1 MDAASN
7 VAEQFGVYWPNLIAQ
22 IVLFFIVYWV
32 LSKFA
37 FKPIMAM
44 LEERRRRIEEGQI
57 NAEKIKQQLVEAQAK
72 YEETL
77 ARANAEAQRLI
88 EEVKA
93 SGEKLA
99 EEKRQAALAEAQEII
114 RRTHDS
120 LTLERERTLAEL
132 KKEVGRLVAE
142 PTKKVTKKFLPR
154 HFGEVLKDYQRLL
167 RLEVAKHHAV
177 VESAS
182 ALNSNLSSLLVTK
195 LKARYGDDLTIEFK
209 TNPTLLGGLRVKL
222 GDDVWAGSVRI
233 GFRPSKD

>member
-22 IVLFFIVYWV
+22 IILFFIVYWV
-32 LSKFA
+32 LSRFA

-57 NAEKIKQQLVEAQAK
+57 NAEKIKQQLAEAQAK

-114 RRTHDS
+114 QRTHDS
-120 LTLERERTLAEL
+120 LSLERERTMAEL

-142 PTKKVTKKFLPR
+142 TTEKVTQKILTPQDHQKIN
-154 HFGEVLKDYQRLL
+154 E
-167 RLEVAKHHAV
+167 E
-177 VESAS
+177 
-182 ALNSNLSSLLVTK
+182 T
-195 LKARYGDDLTIEFK
+195 ARQI
-209 TNPTLLGGLRVKL
+209 
-222 GDDVWAGSVRI
+222 AA
-233 GFRPSKD
+233 

>member
-1 MDAASN
+1 MN

-22 IVLFFIVYWV
+22 IILFFIVYWV

-57 NAEKIKQQLVEAQAK
+57 NAEKIKQQLAEAQIK

-88 EEVKA
+88 DEVKA

-99 EEKRQAALAEAQEII
+99 EEKRKAALAEAQEIV
-114 RRTHDS
+114 RRTQES
-120 LTLERERTLAEL
+120 LSLERERTMAEL

-142 PTKKVTKKFLPR
+142 TTEKVTQKILTPQDHQKIN
-154 HFGEVLKDYQRLL
+154 E
-167 RLEVAKHHAV
+167 E
-177 VESAS
+177 
-182 ALNSNLSSLLVTK
+182 T
-195 LKARYGDDLTIEFK
+195 ARQI
-209 TNPTLLGGLRVKL
+209 
-222 GDDVWAGSVRI
+222 AA
-233 GFRPSKD
+233 

>member
-1 MDAASN
+1 MN

-22 IVLFFIVYWV
+22 IILFFIVYWV

-57 NAEKIKQQLVEAQAK
+57 NAEKIKQQLAEAQTK

-99 EEKRQAALAEAQEII
+99 DEKRQAALAEAQEII
-114 RRTHDS
+114 RRTQEA
-120 LTLERERTLAEL
+120 LGMERERTLAEL

-142 PTKKVTKKFLPR
+142 TTEKVTQKILTPQDHQKIN
-154 HFGEVLKDYQRLL
+154 E
-167 RLEVAKHHAV
+167 E
-177 VESAS
+177 
-182 ALNSNLSSLLVTK
+182 T
-195 LKARYGDDLTIEFK
+195 ARQI
-209 TNPTLLGGLRVKL
+209 
-222 GDDVWAGSVRI
+222 AA
-233 GFRPSKD
+233 

>member
-120 LTLERERTLAEL
+120 LSLERERTLAEL

-142 PTKKVTKKFLPR
+142 TTEKVTEKILTPQDHQKIN
-154 HFGEVLKDYQRLL
+154 E
-167 RLEVAKHHAV
+167 E
-177 VESAS
+177 
-182 ALNSNLSSLLVTK
+182 T
-195 LKARYGDDLTIEFK
+195 ARQI
-209 TNPTLLGGLRVKL
+209 
-222 GDDVWAGSVRI
+222 AA
-233 GFRPSKD
+233 

>member
-1 MDAASN
+1 MN

-22 IVLFFIVYWV
+22 IILFFIVYWV

-57 NAEKIKQQLVEAQAK
+57 NAEKIKQQLAEAQIK

-88 EEVKA
+88 DEVKA

-99 EEKRQAALAEAQEII
+99 EEKRQAALAEAQEIV
-114 RRTHDS
+114 RRTQDS
-120 LTLERERTLAEL
+120 LSLERERTMAEL

-142 PTKKVTKKFLPR
+142 TTEKVTQKILTPQDHQKIN
-154 HFGEVLKDYQRLL
+154 E
-167 RLEVAKHHAV
+167 E
-177 VESAS
+177 
-182 ALNSNLSSLLVTK
+182 T
-195 LKARYGDDLTIEFK
+195 ARQI
-209 TNPTLLGGLRVKL
+209 
-222 GDDVWAGSVRI
+222 AA
-233 GFRPSKD
+233 

>member
-1 MDAASN
+1 MN

-22 IVLFFIVYWV
+22 IILFFIVYWV

-57 NAEKIKQQLVEAQAK
+57 NAEKIKQQLAEAQIK

-88 EEVKA
+88 DEVKA

-99 EEKRQAALAEAQEII
+99 EEKRHAALAEAQEIV
-114 RRTHDS
+114 RRTQES
-120 LTLERERTLAEL
+120 LSLERERTMAEL

-142 PTKKVTKKFLPR
+142 TTEKVTQKILTPQDHQKIN
-154 HFGEVLKDYQRLL
+154 E
-167 RLEVAKHHAV
+167 E
-177 VESAS
+177 
-182 ALNSNLSSLLVTK
+182 T
-195 LKARYGDDLTIEFK
+195 ARQI
-209 TNPTLLGGLRVKL
+209 
-222 GDDVWAGSVRI
+222 AA
-233 GFRPSKD
+233 

>member
-7 VAEQFGVYWPNLIAQ
+7 VAEMFGVYWPNLIAQ
-22 IVLFFIVYWV
+22 IILFFIVYWV

-57 NAEKIKQQLVEAQAK
+57 NAEKIKQQLAEAQTK

-88 EEVKA
+88 DEVKA

-99 EEKRQAALAEAQEII
+99 EEKRQAALAEAQEIV
-114 RRTHDS
+114 RRTQEA
-120 LTLERERTLAEL
+120 LGLERERTMAEL

-142 PTKKVTKKFLPR
+142 TTEKVTQKILTPQDHQKIN
-154 HFGEVLKDYQRLL
+154 E
-167 RLEVAKHHAV
+167 E
-177 VESAS
+177 
-182 ALNSNLSSLLVTK
+182 T
-195 LKARYGDDLTIEFK
+195 ARQI
-209 TNPTLLGGLRVKL
+209 
-222 GDDVWAGSVRI
+222 AA
-233 GFRPSKD
+233 

>member
-1 MDAASN
+1 MN

-22 IVLFFIVYWV
+22 IILFFIVYWV

-57 NAEKIKQQLVEAQAK
+57 NAEKIKQQLAEAQIK

-88 EEVKA
+88 DEVKA

-99 EEKRQAALAEAQEII
+99 EEKRRAALAEAQEIV
-114 RRTHDS
+114 RRTQES
-120 LTLERERTLAEL
+120 LSLERERTMAEL

-142 PTKKVTKKFLPR
+142 TTEKVTQKILTPQDHQKIN
-154 HFGEVLKDYQRLL
+154 E
-167 RLEVAKHHAV
+167 E
-177 VESAS
+177 
-182 ALNSNLSSLLVTK
+182 T
-195 LKARYGDDLTIEFK
+195 ARQI
-209 TNPTLLGGLRVKL
+209 
-222 GDDVWAGSVRI
+222 AA
-233 GFRPSKD
+233 

>member
-1 MDAASN
+1 MN

-22 IVLFFIVYWV
+22 IILFFIVYWV

-57 NAEKIKQQLVEAQAK
+57 NAEKIKQQLAEAQIK

-88 EEVKA
+88 DEVKA

-99 EEKRQAALAEAQEII
+99 EEKRQAALAEAQEIV
-114 RRTHDS
+114 RRTQES
-120 LTLERERTLAEL
+120 LSLERERTMAEL

-142 PTKKVTKKFLPR
+142 TTEKVTQKILTPQDHQKIN
-154 HFGEVLKDYQRLL
+154 E
-167 RLEVAKHHAV
+167 E
-177 VESAS
+177 
-182 ALNSNLSSLLVTK
+182 T
-195 LKARYGDDLTIEFK
+195 ARQI
-209 TNPTLLGGLRVKL
+209 
-222 GDDVWAGSVRI
+222 AA
-233 GFRPSKD
+233 

>member
-22 IVLFFIVYWV
+22 IILFFIVYWV

-37 FKPIMAM
+37 FKPIMAV

-57 NAEKIKQQLVEAQAK
+57 NAEKIKQQLAEAQVK

-114 RRTHDS
+114 RRTQDS
-120 LTLERERTLAEL
+120 LSLERERTLDEL

-142 PTKKVTKKFLPR
+142 TTEKVTQKILTPQDHQKIN
-154 HFGEVLKDYQRLL
+154 E
-167 RLEVAKHHAV
+167 E
-177 VESAS
+177 
-182 ALNSNLSSLLVTK
+182 T
-195 LKARYGDDLTIEFK
+195 ARQI
-209 TNPTLLGGLRVKL
+209 
-222 GDDVWAGSVRI
+222 AA
-233 GFRPSKD
+233 

>member
-1 MDAASN
+1 METASN

-22 IVLFFIVYWV
+22 IILFFIVYWV

-57 NAEKIKQQLVEAQAK
+57 NAEKIKQQLAEAQIK

-88 EEVKA
+88 DEVKA

-99 EEKRQAALAEAQEII
+99 EEKRQAALAEAQEIV
-114 RRTHDS
+114 RRTQES
-120 LTLERERTLAEL
+120 LSLERERTMAEL

-142 PTKKVTKKFLPR
+142 TTEKVTQKILTPQDHQKIN
-154 HFGEVLKDYQRLL
+154 E
-167 RLEVAKHHAV
+167 E
-177 VESAS
+177 
-182 ALNSNLSSLLVTK
+182 T
-195 LKARYGDDLTIEFK
+195 ARQI
-209 TNPTLLGGLRVKL
+209 
-222 GDDVWAGSVRI
+222 AA
-233 GFRPSKD
+233 